1 MASRR
6 PASEQPAAPRRELTP
21 NAIKRCLDRLDE
33 RIAELQGFDIR
44 KITGTTSPELNA
56 LSAAIKDTLDRSF
69 GEGSTV
75 YKRFEQAT
83 LLSWFPGYLS
93 RGGGFPVGDCQRG
106 VANNINKSVALL
118 HEAKRVLNED
128 LADASAEND
137 TASVTPIASKEL
149 SRRVFIVH
157 GHDEAARESVAR
169 FVEKIG
175 FEPVILHEQAS
186 RNRTVIEKIEDN
198 SDVGF
203 AVVLLTPDDVGRSE
217 SATELRPR
225 ARQNVLLELGYFIG
239 RLGRSNVCAFKRGD
253 IEIPSDYL
261 GVVWVSLDEGNWK
274 QALGQE
280 LEAAGH
286 EIDWNKVMR
295 A

>member
-6 PASEQPAAPRRELTP
+6 PPSDPPVIPKRELTP
-21 NAIKRCLDRLDE
+21 ALIQRCIERLDS
-33 RIAELQGFDIR
+33 RIADLQAFDINT
-44 KITGTTSPELNA
+44 IAGTSSPELNA
-56 LSAAIKDTLDRSF
+56 LSAAIRDTLDRSF
-69 GEGSTV
+69 GEGSSV
-75 YKRFEQAT
+75 YKRFEYAAS
-83 LLSWFPGYLS
+83 LSWFPGYIS
-93 RGGGFPVGDCQRG
+93 RSGYPVGDARRG
-106 VANNINKSVALL
+106 VAENISKSIALL
-118 HEAKRVLNED
+118 QEAKRVLNED
-128 LADASAEND
+128 LQDATHASLD
-137 TASVTPIASKEL
+137 SPMTTAAKTGEL

-169 FVEKIG
+169 FLEKIG

-186 RNRTVIEKIEDN
+186 RNRTVIEKIEAN

-203 AVVLLTPDDVGRSE
+203 AVVLLTPDDVGRSA
-217 SATELRPR
+217 SDGELQPR

-239 RLGRSNVCAFKRGD
+239 HLGRGNVCALKRGD

-261 GVVWVSLDEGNWK
+261 GVVWVSIDGGNWK

-286 EIDWNKVMR
+286 NIDWNRVMKS
-295 A
+295 